1 MDWALN
7 PPPLEQQKRAAEDIA
22 LPFDRH
28 QAAAASAADTNNKQA
43 AAGEAPLPQEGLA
56 SPSRSSTVP
65 VEVFKWPVCF
75 TAASLEVEK
84 QHPRSSLYITHYL
97 GNCDVS

>member
-7 PPPLEQQKRAAEDIA
+7 PPPLEQQKRATEDIA

-56 SPSRSSTVP
+56 SPQPFQLRCLNGL
-65 VEVFKWPVCF
+65 F
-75 TAASLEVEK
+75 ASLLR
-84 QHPRSSLYITHYL
+84 HSR
-97 GNCDVS
+97 